1 MRRALLLVWVVGC
14 SEPSAA
20 TPPSVEDLPPGVVAR
35 VGSDDISSR
44 GVGQVAAA
52 QRITREQA
60 LDRMVA
66 DALFAAEARDRFP
79 ATVAAAERGAAAR
92 ALLEELQRAARA
104 AGPPTDTEVQQ
115 VTERRWWD
123 LDRPPSVKVTHAVV
137 RVKKPVDDS
146 AARELAERIAKA
158 TVGAESAADFEKR
171 ATAVPANGLTV
182 LVEHLPPVTEDGRV
196 VPPEPPPP
204 DQPQG
209 RFEEPFARAA
219 NAIQNVGEQ
228 SGVVQTSYGY
238 HVIYL
243 EERLPE
249 HRVPLEERRQAVE
262 GEVIANRA
270 RAAETA
276 ILSHGPAVSIDRAAA
291 SLTGKVRIQ

>member
-1 MRRALLLVWVVGC
+1 MQRAVGGN
-14 SEPSAA
+14 A
-20 TPPSVEDLPPGVVAR
+20 PSVEDLPPGVVAR

-196 VPPEPPPP
+196 VPRSLHRRTSRRDASKSRSRGLPTPSRTW
-204 DQPQG
+204 G
-209 RFEEPFARAA
+209 SRAA
-219 NAIQNVGEQ
+219 WC
-228 SGVVQTSYGY
+228 
-238 HVIYL
+238 
-243 EERLPE
+243 
-249 HRVPLEERRQAVE
+249 RRP
-262 GEVIANRA
+262 
-270 RAAETA
+270 TA
-276 ILSHGPAVSIDRAAA
+276 
-291 SLTGKVRIQ
+291 TT